1 MSNEDP
7 VCRECGIWLEN
18 KGWTKRLKRKIDG
31 QKEFR
36 LIEIRRCPKCGK
48 SHRLLPDDQVP
59 FKHYEAEVIE
69 KVVDEDYEFDEKE
82 VEALDEGP
90 CDITRERWIA
100 WARELFQN
108 AEGALRSAA
117 YRILDLSDRFLG
129 STESLLKGV
138 KHWRP
143 AGWLVRTVDI
153 VLDIGGLGLLPR
165 SP

>member
-1 MSNEDP
+1 MCE
-7 VCRECGIWLEN
+7 ECGIRLEN
-18 KGWTKRLKRKIDG
+18 KDWTKRLKRGIDG

-36 LIEIRRCPKCGK
+36 LIEIRRCPRCGR
-48 SHRLLPDDQVP
+48 SHRLLPDDQIP

-69 KVVDEDYEFDEKE
+69 KVVDDGYEFDDEE
-82 VEALDEGP
+82 AEALDEGP
-90 CDITRERWIA
+90 CDATRQRWIV
-100 WARELFQN
+100 WSKGLLQN

-129 STESLLKGV
+129 STESLLKGIRC
-138 KHWRP
+138 WRP
-143 AGWLVRTVDI
+143 VGWLVRTVDI